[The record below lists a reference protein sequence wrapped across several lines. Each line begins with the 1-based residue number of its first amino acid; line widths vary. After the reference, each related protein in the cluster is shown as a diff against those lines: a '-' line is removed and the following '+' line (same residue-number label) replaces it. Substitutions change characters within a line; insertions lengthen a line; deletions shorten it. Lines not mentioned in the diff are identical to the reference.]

1 MKNINFK
8 RLILL
13 PVLMQIGFFAF
24 AAINGYP
31 DETLNNIRKNRYLE
45 ESARL
50 QQLAN
55 QSFAGGDYD
64 KALKYASDAVKAA
77 SMSDIYTKQQLKI
90 YTANNKMNDA
100 FQRLAWA
107 DLLEAKRYFPAEFYD
122 AKTYY
127 NLGLIARDAKKWD
140 DTINNAD
147 KVIQT
152 LAAVTA
158 PPEKISAAPPQ
169 PPQVQEELDTAP
181 ENKKPDQEET
191 KDTYLPARYIVRS
204 WDKYGDCFWNIAGRS
219 WVYGDPHRW
228 PILYQANRKKLP
240 DPDNPNLIEPGM
252 VIDIP
257 SINGEIREGL
267 WDSGKTYSPLNK

>member
-1 MKNINFK
+1 
-8 RLILL
+8 
-13 PVLMQIGFFAF
+13 MQVCFFAS
-24 AAINGYP
+24 AAIGGYS

-64 KALKYASDAVKAA
+64 KAVKYASDAIKAA

-90 YTANNKMNDA
+90 YTANNKMSDA
-100 FQRLAWA
+100 LQRLAWA
-107 DLLEAKRYFPAEFYD
+107 DLSEAKRYFPAEFYD

-127 NLGLIARDAKKWD
+127 NLGLIARDARKWD

-152 LAAVTA
+152 LAAVA
-158 PPEKISAAPPQ
+158 VPPEKISAAPPQ
-169 PPQVQEELDTAP
+169 VQKVDAVPENEKPDKDTA
-181 ENKKPDQEET
+181 
-191 KDTYLPARYIVRS
+191 LPAQYIVRS

-252 VIDIP
+252 IMDIP